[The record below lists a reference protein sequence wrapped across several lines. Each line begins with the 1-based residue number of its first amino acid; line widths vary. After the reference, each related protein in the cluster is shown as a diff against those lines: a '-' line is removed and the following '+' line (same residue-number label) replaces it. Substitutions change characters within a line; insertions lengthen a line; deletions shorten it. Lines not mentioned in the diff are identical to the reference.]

1 MKIQLSQR
9 EVSQLIVNYL
19 VENKLVKAESESVT
33 ILYEIETGEVGNELT
48 LFVEEE

>member
-9 EVSQLIVNYL
+9 EISQLIVNYL
-19 VENKLVKAESESVT
+19 VKNKLVKAEEVT

-48 LFVEEE
+48 AFVEEKL

>member
-19 VENKLVKAESESVT
+19 VENKLVKSESVS
-33 ILYEIETGEVGNELT
+33 IEYEISTCTSGNELT
-48 LFVEEE
+48 VFVKEK

>member
-19 VENKLVKAESESVT
+19 VENKLVKSKSVS
-33 ILYEIETGEVGNELT
+33 IEYEISTGEVGNELSV
-48 LFVEEE
+48 FVEEN

>member
-19 VENKLVKAESESVT
+19 VENKLVKSESVS
-33 ILYEIETGEVGNELT
+33 IEYEINTGTNGNELNV
-48 LFVEEE
+48 FIEEN

>member
-19 VENKLVKAESESVT
+19 VENKLVKSESVS
-33 ILYEIETGEVGNELT
+33 IEYEISTGTSGNELNV
-48 LFVEEE
+48 FIEEN

>member
-19 VENKLVKAESESVT
+19 IENKLVKSESAS
-33 ILYEIETGEVGNELT
+33 IEYEIGTGTSGNELT
-48 LFVEEE
+48 VFIEEK

>member
-19 VENKLVKAESESVT
+19 VENKLVKSKSVT
-33 ILYEIETGEVGNELT
+33 ILYEIETDEVGNELT
-48 LFVEEE
+48 AFVEEKL